1 MEHYRNEVMKYN
13 KIKSELQSKRQD
25 ILKSGRTDDWQR
37 EQLAALNEKTVKE
50 LQEWNTQ
57 VKAVA
62 DEYTIAG
69 QEIVQN
75 IRKNPAGKKMDAAD
89 LDLHR
94 GLARD
99 AFSGLKPD
107 EMIKA
112 FDRVV
117 GGLSEDE
124 LSAKWIYEN
133 TLNSLVREPA
143 YELAIDEAFDKH
155 RTPLEKAA
163 YGELKRRDKF
173 QAHDSTIRGIAEM
186 DIDAIVHGNR
196 PVYDDIGTLYDEMMT
211 DL

>member
-25 ILKSGRTDDWQR
+25 IMDSGKTDGWKWR
-37 EQLAALNEKTVKE
+37 QLAELNEKAVRE
-50 LQEWNTQ
+50 LKQWNAQ
-57 VKAVA
+57 VKATA

-69 QEIVQN
+69 QEIVQDV
-75 IRKNPAGKKMDAAD
+75 RKKPAGKTADAAS
-89 LDLHR
+89 LELHR

-107 EMIKA
+107 EILQA

-117 GGLSEDE
+117 GDLAESELGL
-124 LSAKWIYEN
+124 KWVYEN
-133 TLNSLVREPA
+133 TLKSLVREPA
-143 YELAIDEAFDKH
+143 YELAIEETFDKH
-155 RTPLEKAA
+155 RTPIERAA
-163 YGELKRRDKF
+163 HNELKRRNKF